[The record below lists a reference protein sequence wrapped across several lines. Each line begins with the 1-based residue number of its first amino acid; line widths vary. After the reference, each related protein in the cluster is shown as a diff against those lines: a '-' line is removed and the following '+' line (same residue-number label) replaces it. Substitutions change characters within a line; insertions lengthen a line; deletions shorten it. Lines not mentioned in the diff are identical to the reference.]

1 MTLDCRT
8 PVGELWVARQS
19 ALTRILAVAL
29 RTDAIETPLQS
40 AASIDVLFS
49 RAGVLAAVAEIKCR
63 DLSYDQL
70 LQYGSY
76 LITDDKIQRGRRIAA
91 ELAVPFFLFVG
102 LRTDQRIVYW
112 QLADADGVMTTT
124 TTVRVTDTKRTCN
137 DATPIV
143 RANAYLALDTMREL
157 QFRNPRCSTP

>member
-1 MTLDCRT
+1 MTELDCRT
-8 PVGELWVARQS
+8 PVGEVWVARQS
-19 ALTRILAVAL
+19 ALTRIIALAL
-29 RTDAIETPLQS
+29 GTDAVETPLRS
-40 AASIDVLFS
+40 AASLDALFS

-63 DLSYDQL
+63 DMSYDEL

-112 QLADADGVMTTT
+112 QLADADGVMTTA
-124 TTVRVTDTKRTCN
+124 TTVNVTDTKRTCN
-137 DATPIV
+137 DATPIA

-157 QFRNPRCSTP
+157 HFRTPRC

>member
-29 RTDAIETPLQS
+29 RTDAIET
-40 AASIDVLFS
+40 LFS

-157 QFRNPRCSTP
+157 QFKTLRC